1 VVASAQETG
10 WGEVGQSLFDDML
23 ARFILPEHQR
33 RVAESAWPEGEP
45 IVRFQVIFPE
55 DRPPET
61 RLNDEV
67 HGMVRAIAARDIE
80 AGQDVMIDD
89 LAGLVGYEPLPEEA
103 DISHVTAFM
112 HRDGWGVT
120 FSFAQGHPSRHGW
133 LKLGREFVA
142 TSQNALAG
150 GQLGPFFENAFAAS
164 ETLAKAE
171 LLSSRPTVELVLN
184 SKRHAAVSTNY
195 HLWARL
201 GNTEARF
208 AKLLSRL
215 SDLRGSARYL
225 DGRNLL
231 TQAEAKEGLETLEA
245 MEQHVADIVDGVTRD
260 ENTPVMTVY
269 ATRPIRAGELVGA
282 GDYSLRPPKPG

>member
-1 VVASAQETG
+1 
-10 WGEVGQSLFDDML
+10 ML

-33 RVAESAWPEGEP
+33 RVVEGAWPEGES

-55 DRPPET
+55 DCPPEI
-61 RLNDEV
+61 RLNNEV
-67 HGMVRAIAARDIE
+67 QGTVRAVAARKIE

-89 LAGLVGYEPLPEEA
+89 LAGVVDYEPMPEEA
-103 DISHVTAFM
+103 DIPHVTAFM

-133 LKLGREFVA
+133 LELGREFVA
-142 TSQNALAG
+142 TAREALAG
-150 GQLGPFFENAFAAS
+150 DRLGPFFENAFAAA

-184 SKRHAAVSTNY
+184 SKRHTAVSTNY

-215 SDLRGSARYL
+215 TDLRGSARYL
-225 DGRNLL
+225 EARFDLQ
-231 TQAEAKEGLETLEA
+231 QAEAEEALAALAA
-245 MEQHVADIVDGVTRD
+245 MEQHVADVVNGVTREED
-260 ENTPVMTVY
+260 RPVMTVY

-282 GDYSLRPPKPG
+282 GDYSVRPPKP